1 MRHLG
6 VANPQQLTLM
16 CKVLDGYCRR
26 SGVGLNSPERQD
38 IATRILGFHDLGIVT
53 EDGLVDA
60 LNGHLEGHLQ
70 A

>member
-26 SGVGLNSPERQD
+26 SGVDSNSPEREN
-38 IATRILGFHDLGIVT
+38 IATRILGFYDLGIVT
-53 EDGLVDA
+53 EDDLIDA
-60 LNGHLEGHLQ
+60 LDGHLESHP
-70 A
+70 